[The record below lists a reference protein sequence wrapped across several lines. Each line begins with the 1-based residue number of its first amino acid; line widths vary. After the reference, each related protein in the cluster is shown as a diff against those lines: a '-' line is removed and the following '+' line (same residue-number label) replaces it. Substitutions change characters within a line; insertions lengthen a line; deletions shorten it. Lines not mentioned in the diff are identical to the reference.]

1 MSAPIRIPAPLAVGR
16 LAAALTPKHVMDAV
30 RLIDDAERHLY
41 RPCSPLSVEDLGDR
55 ETVLAEWSRADKVL
69 AATAL
74 RPAVATEVL
83 S

>member
-16 LAAALTPKHVMDAV
+16 FAAALTPKHVMDAV
-30 RLIDDAERHLY
+30 RLIDDAERHLA
-41 RPCSPLSVEDLGDR
+41 RPVSPLSVEDLGDR
-55 ETVLAEWSRADKVL
+55 ETVLAEWSRADKIL

>member
-1 MSAPIRIPAPLAVGR
+1 MSAPIRIPAPPAVGR
-16 LAAALTPKHVMDAV
+16 FAAARTPKHVLDAV
-30 RLIDDAERHLY
+30 RTLDTAELELA
-41 RPCSPLSVEDLGDR
+41 RPCSPLSVEDVGDR

-74 RPAVATEVL
+74 RPAVTTEVL